1 MPRKMRSLERAAV
14 KSLTL
19 LRSFLPAPPTPLAR
33 SLVSLGSEVSRFRW
47 RNRAGVGEGF
57 QTPAPD
63 CGGGPSGSPARVLGG
78 CSDSGRKWLDLAQV
92 TAGRGR
98 GPRGSLALLSLLC
111 VGCGLFFL
119 SCQPT
124 DRDKGW
130 TNNHINKVTRAE
142 RGAVGEEDATPFCS
156 DSSVVLV
163 SLLKSSPTP
172 RRIPEAPAS
181 SSGLW
186 RAFFNAGPTLRR
198 PFACAVLPPGA
209 PFLCSLPRLPQVSV
223 QIPLPRRGL
232 SGLFSLSS
240 RTPFT
245 PSSLFLL
252 HSQCVSTT
260 GTEFV
265 SILSTARTSELSTVP
280 GA

>member
-19 LRSFLPAPPTPLAR
+19 LRSFLPAPPTPLAM

-163 SLLKSSPTP
+163 SLLKSSPTL

-209 PFLCSLPRLPQVSV
+209 PFLQVSS
-223 QIPLPRRGL
+223 LL
-232 SGLFSLSS
+232 SPS
-240 RTPFT
+240 P
-245 PSSLFLL
+245 PSSLCSNTASSERAFWTIFPQLPNPL
-252 HSQCVSTT
+252 YPIVSVPTTLTMCKHNGKRVCVH
-260 GTEFV
+260 F
-265 SILSTARTSELSTVP
+265 IHCQDLRA
-280 GA
+280 

>member
-1 MPRKMRSLERAAV
+1 M
-14 KSLTL
+14 
-19 LRSFLPAPPTPLAR
+19 
-33 SLVSLGSEVSRFRW
+33 
-47 RNRAGVGEGF
+47 GEGF

-163 SLLKSSPTP
+163 SLLKSSPTQ
-172 RRIPEAPAS
+172 
-181 SSGLW
+181 L
-186 RAFFNAGPTLRR
+186 
-198 PFACAVLPPGA
+198 
-209 PFLCSLPRLPQVSV
+209 SLP
-223 QIPLPRRGL
+223 
-232 SGLFSLSS
+232 
-240 RTPFT
+240 
-245 PSSLFLL
+245 
-252 HSQCVSTT
+252 
-260 GTEFV
+260 
-265 SILSTARTSELSTVP
+265 
-280 GA
+280 